1 MENEMKR
8 IDISGWRNL
17 DSVVQLLLAHKANG
31 DHVYCV
37 FNGHRLES
45 DTVTMDSA
53 YMKICGKTKE
63 QFDADQERIKK
74 QLEEED
80 KERKRREE
88 RYKEAVL
95 ERTHGEPREVT
106 QEKVIEGLKFIA
118 EHQDMEQEELL
129 NALLDLGC
137 DFSLDDVKRAIGD
150 NDENKNLFDGMSNG
164 NMIAGATVICNV
176 RDSEFGRSYCDDRFL
191 SHDSDISIYH
201 FIRVA
206 TGDENYTK
214 ENIENGTLSRCRSM

>member
-8 IDISGWRNL
+8 IDISGWRTL

-80 KERKRREE
+80 K
-88 RYKEAVL
+88 
-95 ERTHGEPREVT
+95 
-106 QEKVIEGLKFIA
+106 
-118 EHQDMEQEELL
+118 
-129 NALLDLGC
+129 
-137 DFSLDDVKRAIGD
+137 
-150 NDENKNLFDGMSNG
+150 
-164 NMIAGATVICNV
+164 
-176 RDSEFGRSYCDDRFL
+176 
-191 SHDSDISIYH
+191 
-201 FIRVA
+201 
-206 TGDENYTK
+206 
-214 ENIENGTLSRCRSM
+214 